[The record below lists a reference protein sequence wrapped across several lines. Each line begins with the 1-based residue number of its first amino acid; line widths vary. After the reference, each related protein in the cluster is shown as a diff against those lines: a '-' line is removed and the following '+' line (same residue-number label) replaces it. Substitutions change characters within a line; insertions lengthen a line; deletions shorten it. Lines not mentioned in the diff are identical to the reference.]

1 MFLLKNLR
9 KPLAILLLLSLLSAI
24 LETMGIAIVIPII
37 PAIMSDSTPESAFYL
52 NRLQLIFG
60 SNQLALLAIIP
71 AAFLL
76 KNLLLVGLKYLSNK
90 EIFGIKASLENSL
103 LKSYIFSSYED
114 KIELD
119 TAVVSNSILHEVQ
132 IFTFNVMQALIVIS
146 TELFLLIFISAA
158 LLIYDWVL
166 FASVLLP
173 SVGICVVGYSVASRF
188 QVKWG
193 ESNKAAN
200 QALYSILEVCIGA
213 IKEIQI
219 YGAHDFIL
227 NKFKASTRQVADTYT
242 SSQTLAMASLPLL
255 ETLVVGLLFGGLYY
269 LSEVVV
275 VSKERIVEIMSIY
288 GICAIRLVPG
298 FSRITMSINQIKFGN
313 RSLKSLGLVALNA
326 RKFEN
331 SSAKFD
337 KFSNCKISKFDPEFK
352 SLQFRNV
359 GFSFGAKEKVLAGIN
374 VKVSPGKLI
383 GIYGNSGSGKST
395 FVNIMAG
402 LLNPSE
408 GEIFLNDSKVEGEE
422 IGNLSSYIGYV
433 PQDVYILDSTLAE
446 NIAFG
451 CSIEEMDIER
461 IKVLCVLLG
470 LDSLLSGQL
479 CPTNV
484 RLVSRGGNIS
494 GGQRARLGLARAL
507 YRNPQIL
514 ILDEVTS
521 SLDPQTEAAIMHDV
535 ILNRESFLAVILVS
549 HKIKNFD
556 SFDEIWKIESGVLRK
571 ASLNEKV

>member
-24 LETMGIAIVIPII
+24 LESMGIAIVIPII
-37 PAIMSDSTPESAFYL
+37 PAIMSDSTPESVFYL

-119 TAVVSNSILHEVQ
+119 TAAVSNNILHEVQ

-255 ETLVVGLLFGGLYY
+255 ETLVVALLFGGLYY
-269 LSEVVV
+269 LTEVVV

-337 KFSNCKISKFDPEFK
+337 KTGNCKISKFEPEFK

-395 FVNIMAG
+395 LVNIMAG

-408 GEIFLNDSKVEGEE
+408 GEILLNDSKVEGQE

-451 CSIEEMDIER
+451 YSIEDMDIER

-535 ILNRESFLAVILVS
+535 ILNREPFLAVILVS